1 MTEKN
6 KSENTVITVSEKAV
20 KTHMLVIAAVCLVF
34 GIVNIAA
41 GAALL
46 GIITAVMGIIVPAA
60 VILLKNKLGTAAR
73 GRILSMAQ
81 LLVIIIISSAKHELH
96 GMYPL
101 MLASITIAA
110 VYYDVFSIK
119 LHWIV
124 MDIAVIGALV
134 FKSFFYGDAS
144 MEFLIKGIIGMNI
157 CAALVV
163 YFIRQSLKFIG
174 QSRSAEKEAAGLL
187 EQMNEQVSG
196 NKALMEKQSGVV
208 AGIADIS
215 AELDS
220 AASLMEQIASS
231 LSADAEEQEATI
243 GHIAADM
250 ADINDQA
257 HLSLRESEKASE
269 SAKRSSDTLFASNEE
284 VRRMVSAMDDI
295 ARTSGEISSIIKTIE
310 DIAFQTN
317 ILALNAAVE
326 AARAGDAGKGFAVVA
341 DEVRNLANK
350 SAEAAK
356 NTSSLI
362 AASIDAV
369 SSGTVLAESIAGKM
383 DDAIRIS
390 EESAKQSEEIKRLAE
405 NQTVSAEA
413 VKQKMDQITEVIS
426 QLSRTSE
433 KSADTARSV
442 TDGVNKMNAIV
453 RKFN

>member
-6 KSENTVITVSEKAV
+6 TSENTVITVSEKAV

-46 GIITAVMGIIVPAA
+46 GIITAATGIIVPAA

-101 MLASITIAA
+101 MLASIT
-110 VYYDVFSIK
+110 
-119 LHWIV
+119 
-124 MDIAVIGALV
+124 
-134 FKSFFYGDAS
+134 
-144 MEFLIKGIIGMNI
+144 
-157 CAALVV
+157 
-163 YFIRQSLKFIG
+163 
-174 QSRSAEKEAAGLL
+174 
-187 EQMNEQVSG
+187 
-196 NKALMEKQSGVV
+196 
-208 AGIADIS
+208 
-215 AELDS
+215 
-220 AASLMEQIASS
+220 
-231 LSADAEEQEATI
+231 
-243 GHIAADM
+243 
-250 ADINDQA
+250 
-257 HLSLRESEKASE
+257 
-269 SAKRSSDTLFASNEE
+269 
-284 VRRMVSAMDDI
+284 
-295 ARTSGEISSIIKTIE
+295 
-310 DIAFQTN
+310 
-317 ILALNAAVE
+317 
-326 AARAGDAGKGFAVVA
+326 
-341 DEVRNLANK
+341 
-350 SAEAAK
+350 
-356 NTSSLI
+356 
-362 AASIDAV
+362 
-369 SSGTVLAESIAGKM
+369 IAGKM